1 MLPSRREGQPPVT
14 LSQSLPMRRILILG
28 CWLSGVCGAFAQDHL
43 VRETGPLSPEDEL
56 AALTVPE
63 GFAISL
69 FAAEPMIGKPINL
82 ATDEK
87 GRLWVS
93 STIEYPYAAAKER
106 WSDPQGTRV
115 RDSRDAIKIL
125 EDTDGDGRADRVTD
139 FADGLNIPTGVLPW
153 HRPEHHD
160 GCIAWSIPN
169 LWYFADTDG
178 DGTADLR
185 EVIFGPLGYE
195 KDTHGMVS
203 SLRLGADGWVYATH
217 GFNNT
222 SMILAKDGS
231 ELELHSGNVFR
242 FRPDGSRVEIWSR
255 GQVNPFGLAFD
266 RRGNLYSADCHS
278 APVYQLIGG
287 AVYPSFGKPH
297 DGLGFGPAM
306 IEHTHG
312 STGIAGIVFVDRGIW
327 GAEWEDHIL
336 IGNPVTSRVNLDRIH
351 FAGTTPRAEEK
362 PDFITSS
369 DPWFRPVDLHLA
381 ADGALYVADFYNRII
396 GHYEVPL
403 DHPGR
408 DRERGRIWRVV
419 KKEGAGKRTSPE
431 TFTLSD
437 PVVALSSADPWARR
451 RAAEAL
457 IETPAVG
464 AVAALRTALAATPDE
479 DTHLRHTLRVA
490 LKQCLSLPNAL
501 SQVDAKDDADL
512 ASIALAVPTAEAAG
526 WLLTSKGAPDGV
538 ADWASLRRS
547 HLAKHGSPEVIAALL
562 AEEIALSANRER
574 SDDASVF
581 LGIAEA
587 LEEKEGLVR
596 DPTLLGQLDRLARAF
611 LEDRAKAGPP
621 VWTGAAGKA
630 IWQTQPRPGPGGDEI
645 EVLSSLAQGTKGAEQ
660 ATGTLQ
666 SRPFPMPE
674 RLAFALCGHRGPP
687 GKTAHESNHVRLIEV
702 AGGAELARAYPPRND
717 RAVLV
722 EWRLPEAAGREVRL
736 EVVDGD
742 AGTAF
747 AWLAIGA
754 IEGTDLPVA
763 DFKRAAEGEAS
774 LRRLAR
780 LLVATAPVDLRD
792 HLKPY
797 LPTPPPAP
805 PLEITAEERARLDGI
820 IAARIDEH
828 DPARVDRERGR
839 LLFTTHCGVCHR
851 IGGEGGLVGPQ
862 LDGVGS
868 RGLARLAEDIL
879 DPNRNVDA
887 HFRLT
892 ALKKSDGSV
901 VAGFVVGES
910 GEVVS
915 LLDATGQTHRFL
927 KSEIAGREVS
937 AISLMPA
944 IFGEVLSPADFR
956 DLVGWLMAP

>member
-1 MLPSRREGQPPVT
+1 M
-14 LSQSLPMRRILILG
+14 
-28 CWLSGVCGAFAQDHL
+28 
-43 VRETGPLSPEDEL
+43 RETGPLSPEDEL

-82 ATDEK
+82 ATDAK
-87 GRLWVS
+87 GRVWVS
-93 STIEYPYAAAKER
+93 STIEYPYAAAEDR
-106 WSDPQGTRV
+106 WSDPQGSRV

-125 EDTDGDGRADRVTD
+125 EDTDGDGRADRATD

-153 HRPEHHD
+153 HRPEHRD

-178 DGTADLR
+178 DGKADLR

-203 SLRLGADGWVYATH
+203 SLRLGAEGWVYATH

-222 SMILAKDGS
+222 SVIHAKDGS
-231 ELELHSGNVFR
+231 SLELHSGNVFR

-336 IGNPVTSRVNLDRIH
+336 IGNPVTSRVNHDRIH

-362 PDFITSS
+362 PDFITST

-381 ADGALYVADFYNRII
+381 ADGSLYLADFYNRII

-437 PVVALSSADPWARR
+437 PVVALSSVDPWERR
-451 RAAEAL
+451 RAAEVL
-457 IETPAVG
+457 IETPAVD
-464 AVAALRTALAATPDE
+464 AVVALRSALNATPDE
-479 DTHLRHTLRVA
+479 DTHLRHVLRVA
-490 LKQCLSLPNAL
+490 LKQCLSLPDAF
-501 SQVDAKDDADL
+501 SQIDLKGDADL
-512 ASIALAVPTAEAAG
+512 AAIALAVPTAEAAA
-526 WLLTSKGAPDGV
+526 WLLNSAGAAEGM
-538 ADWASLRRS
+538 AEWAPSRRS

-562 AEEIALSANRER
+562 VEEIALSTKRE
-574 SDDASVF
+574 STENATIF

-596 DPTLLGQLDRLARAF
+596 DPNLLSQLDRLARA
-611 LEDRAKAGPP
+611 LLADRTKAGPP
-621 VWTGAAGKA
+621 VWSVASGKA
-630 IWQTQPRPGPGGDEI
+630 VWQTQLRPGPGGEEI
-645 EVLSSLAQGTKGAEQ
+645 EVLSSLARGTKGAEQ
-660 ATGTLQ
+660 ATGILR

-674 RLAFALCGHRGPP
+674 RLAFALCGHRGHP
-687 GKTAHESNHVRLIEV
+687 GKAAHESNHVRLVE
-702 AGGAELARAYPPRND
+702 ATGGAELARAFPPRND

-722 EWRLPEAAGREVRL
+722 EWKLPMAVGSEVCL

-754 IEGTDLPVA
+754 IEGADLPVTE
-763 DFKRAAEGEAS
+763 FRHTAESEAS

-792 HLKPY
+792 QLKPY
-797 LPTPPPAP
+797 LPTPPAAP

-820 IAARIDEH
+820 IAARIDSH
-828 DPARVDRERGR
+828 DPAKVDREKGK
-839 LLFTTHCGVCHR
+839 LLFSTHCGVCHR
-851 IGGEGGLVGPQ
+851 IGGEGCLVGPQ
-862 LDGVGS
+862 LDGVGT

-892 ALKKSDGSV
+892 ALKKTDGSV
-901 VAGFVVGES
+901 VAGFVAGES

-915 LLDATGQTHRFL
+915 LLDATGQTHRVL
-927 KSEIAGREVS
+927 KNEIAGREAS
-937 AISLMPA
+937 AVSLMPA
-944 IFGEVLSPADFR
+944 VFGEVLSAADFR
-956 DLVGWLMAP
+956 DLSGWLMAP

>member
-1 MLPSRREGQPPVT
+1 MKWIVL
-14 LSQSLPMRRILILG
+14 LG
-28 CWLSGVCGAFAQDHL
+28 CWLVGASGGLTQDHL

-56 AALTVPE
+56 ASLTVPD

-82 ATDEK
+82 ATDTK
-87 GRLWVS
+87 GRVWVS
-93 STIEYPYAAAKER
+93 STIEYPYAATKDR
-106 WSDPQGTRV
+106 WSDPRGTRV

-125 EDTDGDGRADRVTD
+125 EDTDGDGQADKATD

-153 HRPEHHD
+153 HRPEHHA

-178 DGTADLR
+178 DGKADLR

-203 SLRLGADGWVYATH
+203 SLRLGTDGWVYATH

-222 SMILAKDGS
+222 SMIRAKDGS
-231 ELELHSGNVFR
+231 SLELHSGNVFR

-312 STGIAGIVFVDRGIW
+312 STGIAGIVFIDRGIW
-327 GAEWEDHIL
+327 GEEWEDHVL

-351 FAGTTPRAEEK
+351 FAGTTPRAEEE
-362 PDFITSS
+362 PDFITST

-381 ADGALYVADFYNRII
+381 ADGALYIADFYNRII

-408 DRERGRIWRVV
+408 DRDRGRIWRVV
-419 KKEGAGKRTSPE
+419 KKERAGDRSPLE
-431 TFTLSD
+431 TFPLSD
-437 PVVALSSADPWARR
+437 PVLALSSADPWERR

-457 IETPAVG
+457 IETPAV
-464 AVAALRTALAATPDE
+464 AAIAALRTALVGTPDE

-490 LKQCLSLPNAL
+490 LKQCLSLPDAF
-501 SQVDAKDDADL
+501 SQIDAKDDGDL
-512 ASIALAVPTAEAAG
+512 AAITLAVPTADAAA
-526 WLLTSKGAPDGV
+526 WLLTSKGAPDGE
-538 ADWASLRRS
+538 AEWAILRRS

-562 AEEIALSANRER
+562 AEEVALSANREPTQNA
-574 SDDASVF
+574 DVF

-596 DPTLLGQLDRLARAF
+596 DPTLLTQLDRLARAF
-611 LEDRAKAGPP
+611 LAERESAGIPA
-621 VWTGAAGKA
+621 WSLGSGKA
-630 IWQTQPRPGPGGDEI
+630 IWQIQPRPGPGGDEI
-645 EVLSSLAQGTKGAEQ
+645 EVISSLARGTKGAEQ
-660 ATGTLQ
+660 ATGTLR
-666 SRPFPMPE
+666 SKPFPMPE

-687 GKTAHESNHVRLIEV
+687 GKVAHELNHVRLIEV
-702 AGGAELARAYPPRND
+702 AGGAELVRAYPPRND

-722 EWRLPEAAGREVRL
+722 EWRLPEAVGREVRV

-747 AWLAIGA
+747 AWLALGA
-754 IEGTDLPVA
+754 IEGSDLPVA
-763 DFKRAAEGEAS
+763 DFQRTAASEAS

-792 HLKPY
+792 QLKPY

-805 PLEITAEERARLDGI
+805 PLEITAAERARLDGI
-820 IAARIDEH
+820 IAARIASH
-828 DPARVDRERGR
+828 DPAKVDREKGK
-839 LLFTTHCGVCHR
+839 LLFSTHCGVCHR

-892 ALKKSDGSV
+892 ALKKTDGVV
-901 VAGFVVGES
+901 VAGFVAGES

-915 LLDATGQTHRFL
+915 LLDAAGQTHRVL

-937 AISLMPA
+937 AVSLMPA
-944 IFGEVLSPADFR
+944 IFGEVLTPADFR
-956 DLVGWLMAP
+956 DLVGWLMTP

>member
-1 MLPSRREGQPPVT
+1 MKWN
-14 LSQSLPMRRILILG
+14 LIWG
-28 CWLSGVCGAFAQDHL
+28 CWLAGVCGAIAQDHL
-43 VRETGPLSPEDEL
+43 VRETGPLSPEEER
-56 AALTVPE
+56 ASLTVPD

-82 ATDEK
+82 ATDAK
-87 GRLWVS
+87 GRVWVS
-93 STIEYPYAAAKER
+93 STIEYPYAATKDR

-125 EDTDGDGRADRVTD
+125 EDTDGDGRADLVTD

-153 HRPEHHD
+153 HRPEHRD

-178 DGTADLR
+178 DGKADLR
-185 EVIFGPLGYE
+185 QVIFGPLGYE

-203 SLRLGADGWVYATH
+203 SLRLGAEGWVYATH

-222 SMILAKDGS
+222 SMIRAKDGS
-231 ELELHSGNVFR
+231 SIELHSGNVFR
-242 FRPDGSRVEIWSR
+242 FRPDGSRVEMWSR

-327 GAEWEDHIL
+327 GAEWDDHVL
-336 IGNPVTSRVNLDRIH
+336 IGNPVTSRVNHDRIH

-381 ADGALYVADFYNRII
+381 ADGSLYLADFYNRII

-419 KKEGAGKRTSPE
+419 KREGAGKRMPPG

-437 PVVALSSADPWARR
+437 PLVALSSADPWERR
-451 RAAEAL
+451 RAAEDL

-464 AVAALRTALAATPDE
+464 AIAALRSSLAGTPDE
-479 DTHLRHTLRVA
+479 DTHLRHALRVA
-490 LKQCLSLPNAL
+490 LKQCLSLPEAF
-501 SQVDAKDDADL
+501 SQIEVKVDADL
-512 ASIALAVPTAEAAG
+512 AAIALAVPTPEAAE
-526 WLLTSKGAPDGV
+526 WILTLMDAPGDV
-538 ADWASLRRS
+538 TDWAARRRA
-547 HLAKHGSPEVIAALL
+547 HLAKHGSPRVIAALL
-562 AEEIALSANRER
+562 AEEVALSVNREPTQNA
-574 SDDASVF
+574 DVF

-596 DPTLLGQLDRLARAF
+596 DPTLLSQLDRLVRAF
-611 LEDRAKAGPP
+611 LAERESAGIPAWS
-621 VWTGAAGKA
+621 VASGKA
-630 IWQTQPRPGPGGDEI
+630 IWQIQPRPGPGGGEI
-645 EVLSSLAQGTKGAEQ
+645 KVLSSLARGAKGAEQ

-666 SRPFPMPE
+666 SRSFSMPE

-687 GKTAHESNHVRLIEV
+687 GKEAHELNFVRLIEV
-702 AGGAELARAYPPRND
+702 AGGAELARSYPPRND

-722 EWRLPEAAGREVRL
+722 EWRLPEAMGREVRL

-742 AGTAF
+742 AGTAY
-747 AWLAIGA
+747 AWLALGA
-754 IEGTDLPVA
+754 IEGSDLPVSE
-763 DFKRAAEGEAS
+763 FQRVAESEAS

-792 HLKPY
+792 QLKPY
-797 LPTPPPAP
+797 LPTPPPAQ

-820 IAARIDEH
+820 IAARISSH
-828 DPARVDRERGR
+828 VSKSVDREKGK
-839 LLFTTHCGVCHR
+839 LLFSAHCGVCHR

-862 LDGVGS
+862 LDGVGA

-892 ALKKSDGSV
+892 ALKKTDGSV
-901 VAGFVVGES
+901 VAGFVAGES

-915 LLDATGQTHRFL
+915 LLDAAGQTHRVL

-937 AISLMPA
+937 AVSLMPS
-944 IFGEVLSPADFR
+944 IFGEVLTPADFR
-956 DLVGWLMAP
+956 DLVGWLMTP